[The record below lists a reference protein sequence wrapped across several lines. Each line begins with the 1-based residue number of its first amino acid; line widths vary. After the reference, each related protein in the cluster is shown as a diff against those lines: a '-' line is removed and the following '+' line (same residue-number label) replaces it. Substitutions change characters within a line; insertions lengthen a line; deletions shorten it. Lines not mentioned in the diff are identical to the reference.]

1 MEGGEVGKNTFS
13 LVMSTKSVKISKVFQ
28 SKLESFVRE
37 IEVKM
42 YKMIEKYL
50 SIWYNGHNWVLYAQR
65 R

>member
-50 SIWYNGHNWVLYAQR
+50 PIRYNSHNWVWYAQR

>member
-42 YKMIEKYL
+42 YKMIEK
-50 SIWYNGHNWVLYAQR
+50 
-65 R
+65 

>member
-1 MEGGEVGKNTFS
+1 
-13 LVMSTKSVKISKVFQ
+13 MSTKSVKISKVFQ

-50 SIWYNGHNWVLYAQR
+50 PIEYNSHNWVWYAQR